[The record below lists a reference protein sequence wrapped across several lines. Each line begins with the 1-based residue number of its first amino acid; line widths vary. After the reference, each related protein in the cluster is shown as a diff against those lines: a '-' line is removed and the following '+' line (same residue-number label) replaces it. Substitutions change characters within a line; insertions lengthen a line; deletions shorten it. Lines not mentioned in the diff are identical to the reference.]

1 MNFGWDLT
9 RDFDTALH
17 EIGHALGFPHEHQ
30 NPFAGIV
37 WDEPKVYKSLGGAP
51 NNWDRATTYSNII
64 EKIDPDTV
72 QGSSWDPNSVMH
84 YEFDAGLIL
93 KPAKY
98 RAGLTP
104 KGGLSRRDR
113 SWVRKFYPPI
123 ASRGAA
129 ALAPF
134 RSTTLRIAP
143 GKQADFDFTADATR
157 EYTFSTFGVADT
169 QLAIA
174 RRKGRTL
181 VPLVEDD
188 DSGADRNA
196 SVRVKLRKGDKV
208 RVQVRMRFID
218 RTGNA
223 AVMAW

>member
-1 MNFGWDLT
+1 M
-9 RDFDTALH
+9 
-17 EIGHALGFPHEHQ
+17 
-30 NPFAGIV
+30 
-37 WDEPKVYKSLGGAP
+37 
-51 NNWDRATTYSNII
+51 
-64 EKIDPDTV
+64 

-84 YEFDAGLIL
+84 YEFNAGLIL

-98 RAGLTP
+98 QAGLWP

-113 SWVRKFYPPI
+113 SWVRQFYPPI
-123 ASRGAA
+123 PARGPA

-134 RSTTLRIAP
+134 RSTPLRIEP

-157 EYTFSTFGVADT
+157 EYTFSTFGIADT
-169 QLAIA
+169 QLAVA

-196 SVRVKLRKGDKV
+196 SVRLKLKKGDKV

-218 RTGNA
+218 RAGDA